1 MLRVFAFGVFGL
13 FVAGAPASA
22 QQLDAKQASAF
33 VVGKTFAFTCFEGS
47 VGAGSIKSDGSAT
60 GTIRLRG
67 SEPERNARIPTGTLR
82 VEDGQICAQ
91 LPNAT
96 TKPCFTVVKTSATT
110 FRGHVNGFENLWCD
124 FSRARLRPEFS
135 RRADATR

>member
-1 MLRVFAFGVFGL
+1 MLRAFVLGVFGL
-13 FVAGAPASA
+13 SLTGAAASA
-22 QQLDAKQASAF
+22 QQLDADQAKAF

-47 VGAGSIKSDGSAT
+47 VGAGSIKADGSAT

-96 TKPCFTVVKTSATT
+96 TRPCFTVVKTSATS
-110 FRGHVNGFENLWCD
+110 FRGHMAGFEHLWCD
-124 FSRARLRPEFS
+124 FARARLRPEFS
-135 RRADATR
+135 RRADASR